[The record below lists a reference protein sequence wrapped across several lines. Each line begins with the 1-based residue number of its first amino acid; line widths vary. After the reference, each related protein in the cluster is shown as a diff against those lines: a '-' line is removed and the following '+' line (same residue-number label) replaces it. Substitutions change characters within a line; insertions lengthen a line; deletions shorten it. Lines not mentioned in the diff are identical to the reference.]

1 MMKKWFSLIIDEIKH
16 SYSDVLLISDPD
28 NLSSIEYLQKEI
40 PEDFIIHPYRSEIGL
55 RLFLSKNDQT
65 KKRYIIFRSSDKDY
79 FPSYIESKA
88 ELFNW
93 GLKTVFSGLDAGILK
108 KFPPKLYQKIY
119 DKFITDISSG
129 STDADTTMNLICTW
143 LWGIK
148 PQGIKIKEEIIH
160 LLSNIYD
167 DCDTI
172 PVPIKDCLIVKSFNL
187 PESAFSSS
195 EEFNKWLTSQFNEYN
210 RAKSIGLEYDINFD
224 SNELVTIREKIHST
238 DYRTKLSV
246 IKNNSESIR
255 SLLNCD
261 SIDWFNVAK
270 KWGELSYLK
279 DSSSENSNLHEEE
292 YLGLDKEI
300 TGIFEGFIMNH
311 HQDQFLKNS
320 INNLVTI
327 DRVLQ
332 YLRYHDGEKKILFCF
347 DGMGFQEWYCIRSYL
362 NEHGIVNFK
371 EDAIYAMLPT
381 ITSISRGALFN
392 GEKDIGKHKLEDKG
406 FAENLCRW
414 DKISGKD
421 ILFIINADFKWHEYY
436 KDHKCLGIILN
447 IVDDTAHSID
457 NIDQRNK
464 RLMQEILSI
473 KLKETEIAATFRNF
487 INAGYKIFITSD
499 HGTIW
504 CQGNDYSID
513 KYLVDSRS
521 KRVLGY
527 TEEVLAR
534 EFFQERQTELYL
546 YKNKAVLGERYFIFP
561 KGRSMFAKKKYTAIS
576 HGGIHIE
583 EVIVPFIEVLS

>member
-1 MMKKWFSLIIDEIKH
+1 MVKKWFSLLIEEIKH
-16 SYSDVLLISDPD
+16 SYSDVLLIFDPD
-28 NLSSIEYLQKEI
+28 NLSLIEYIQKDI
-40 PEDFIIHPYRSEIGL
+40 PEDFIIYQYKSEIGL
-55 RLFLSKNDQT
+55 RQFLSKNDQT
-65 KKRYIIFRSSDKDY
+65 KKRYIIFRSSDKEY
-79 FPSYIESKA
+79 FPSSIESKA
-88 ELFNW
+88 ELFSW
-93 GLKTVFSGLDAGILK
+93 GLKTVFSGVDSGILK
-108 KFPPKLYQKIY
+108 SFPPKFYQKIY
-119 DKFITDISSG
+119 DKSIADISLSP
-129 STDADTTMNLICTW
+129 SDADTTMNLICTW

-160 LLSNIYD
+160 LLSNIFE
-167 DCDTI
+167 DCDAI
-172 PVPIKDCLIVKSFNL
+172 PIPIKDCLMVKSFNL

-195 EEFNKWLTSQFNEYN
+195 EEFNKWLISQFDEYN
-210 RAKSIGLEYDINFD
+210 RAKSNGLKYDIDFD
-224 SNELVTIREKIHST
+224 SNELVIIREKIHST

-246 IKNNSESIR
+246 IKNNIESIR
-255 SLLNCD
+255 SMLNCD
-261 SIDWFNVAK
+261 SIDWFEVAK

-279 DSSSENSNLHEEE
+279 DSSSENSNLYKDE

-300 TGIFEGFIMNH
+300 TGVFEGFIINH
-311 HQDQFLKNS
+311 HQDQFHKNS
-320 INNLVTI
+320 MNTLVTI

-332 YLRYHDGEKKILFCF
+332 YLRYRNGEKKVLFCF

-362 NEHGIVNFK
+362 NEHGIFNFK
-371 EDAIYAMLPT
+371 EDAIFAMLPT

-392 GEKDIGKHKLEDKG
+392 GEKDVGRHKLEDKG
-406 FAENLCRW
+406 FAENVCRW

-421 ILFIINADFKWHEYY
+421 VLCIINADFKWHEYY
-436 KDHKCLGIILN
+436 GDYKCLGIVVN

-473 KLKETEIAATFRNF
+473 KLKETEIALIFRNF

-534 EFFQERQTELYL
+534 EFFQEKQNELHL
-546 YKNKAVLGERYFIFP
+546 YKIKGELGEKYFISP

-576 HGGIHIE
+576 HGGVHIE
-583 EVIVPFIEVLS
+583 EVIVPFIEVLT